1 VDATED
7 GSAAYLAGCPTRIG
21 QEAESVFGEPLAP
34 DVNHPEWVQSFTYGF
49 LLRWEMDPQKQK
61 PAVAPPAEYVTFKK
75 QGEYTLD
82 YVYRGN
88 GIEAYSVPYGVLA
101 AITHTSVAGTR
112 TYQPFWTYRRL
123 EAAGSF
129 TGGKSPQGDI
139 ALINWR
145 GNDFHMESYID
156 KPLDDQVRI
165 LNRGRDFAIG
175 FLYWLQTEC
184 PRDDGQGKGYPEMQP
199 LTAAEEPLVDELGV
213 ALHPYIRESRRII
226 ALDTLTSVHM
236 EAISDDKRWG
246 TEFADS
252 IGCAH
257 YAIDIHPSANEPH
270 LLQSVVPFHIPLG
283 ALIPVNG
290 PRNLVAGAKNF
301 GASRLALA
309 SARMHPSEWLVG
321 EVAGMLAAM
330 STRQD
335 LHPAKLRAS
344 DVHRKALLEH
354 ISAAGITRYWS
365 EILDVEK

>member
-1 VDATED
+1 
-7 GSAAYLAGCPTRIG
+7 
-21 QEAESVFGEPLAP
+21 
-34 DVNHPEWVQSFTYGF
+34 
-49 LLRWEMDPQKQK
+49 
-61 PAVAPPAEYVTFKK
+61 
-75 QGEYTLD
+75 
-82 YVYRGN
+82 
-88 GIEAYSVPYGVLA
+88 
-101 AITHTSVAGTR
+101 
-112 TYQPFWTYRRL
+112 
-123 EAAGSF
+123 
-129 TGGKSPQGDI
+129 
-139 ALINWR
+139 
-145 GNDFHMESYID
+145 MESFID

-199 LTAAEEPLVDELGV
+199 FTAAEEPLVDELGV

-226 ALDTLTSVHM
+226 ALETLTSVHM

-246 TEFADS
+246 TEFVDS

-270 LLQSVVPFHIPLG
+270 LLHSVVPFHIPLG
-283 ALIPVNG
+283 ALIPING

-309 SARMHPSEWLVG
+309 SARMHPTEWLIG

-344 DVHRKALLEH
+344 DTQRNALLEH

-365 EILDVEK
+365 QILDIEK